1 MLDSKNYNSSETL
14 MVINKTHIIKNLVT
28 VIAVTLFFSCENN
41 FSDVQKIGVL
51 QNQPVG
57 EAENIDLKYTELQE
71 NDTVTHLLANLL
83 SPKMLDYSNRDFSF
97 SEFPEGIMLK
107 TYDREGKLTTITS
120 DYAIFYDDTNIID
133 LRGNVV
139 IATHQKDSLFTEQLY
154 YNEKLEWVFT
164 NKPWLYKDAA
174 GTKHGVGFDADKDFK
189 NFQML
194 EMGGDFEFDN

>member
-51 QNQPVG
+51 QNQPVD

-83 SPKMLDYSNRDFSF
+83 SPKMLDYST
-97 SEFPEGIMLK
+97 E
-107 TYDREGKLTTITS
+107 
-120 DYAIFYDDTNIID
+120 IF
-133 LRGNVV
+133 
-139 IATHQKDSLFTEQLY
+139 LFL
-154 YNEKLEWVFT
+154 
-164 NKPWLYKDAA
+164 
-174 GTKHGVGFDADKDFK
+174 
-189 NFQML
+189 NFQKVL
-194 EMGGDFEFDN
+194 CLRHTIEKES